1 MNATR
6 TPINTT
12 PIYLVVGPDGPT
24 AITTSWTAA
33 NRTADH
39 LTRTTLE
46 LHTVRPV

>member
-1 MNATR
+1 MNAT
-6 TPINTT
+6 TT
-12 PIYLVVGPDGPT
+12 PTATPGYLVVGPDGPT
-24 AITTSWTAA
+24 AITTSWTNA